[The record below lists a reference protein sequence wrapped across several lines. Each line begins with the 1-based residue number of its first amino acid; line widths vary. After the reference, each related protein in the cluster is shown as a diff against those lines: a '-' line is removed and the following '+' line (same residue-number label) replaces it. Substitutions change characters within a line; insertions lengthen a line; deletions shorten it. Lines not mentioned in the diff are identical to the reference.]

1 MLQRAKVLH
10 APIKTKPD
18 FGTPLEVSKGIFLLK
33 MPIPFALD
41 HINLWL
47 LRDLDGWTIVD
58 TGFYCEESIQI
69 WEDVL
74 SNFCQQETIH
84 KIIVTHFHPDH
95 LGMAH
100 WLTKKTQAPL
110 YMSRAE
116 FLTAQQA
123 YQEPTPAQTLAR
135 VEFYQHFGLSEED
148 ISSLIKRRPSSEDA
162 QLPATYRRLEA
173 EQHLDINHEKWRVL
187 SFAGH
192 SPEHLCLHLVSRD
205 ILIAGDQVLPTIS
218 PNISVAYSEPDA
230 NVLAAYLDSLL
241 SLARLD
247 VSTRVLPS
255 HGVIFDGLQERAN
268 NLRLGHEKALEQIR
282 KFCKQPRT
290 GRAVMEEMFG
300 TRLSV
305 LNKFLAVGEAKA
317 HLNFL
322 MAKQELSLKV
332 ATVDQYQI
340 I

>member
-1 MLQRAKVLH
+1 MLQQTKVMH
-10 APIKTKPD
+10 APIKTKPS
-18 FGTPLEVSKGIFLLK
+18 FGIPLEVSKGIFLLK

-47 LRDLDGWTIVD
+47 LRDLDGWTIID
-58 TGFYCEESIQI
+58 TGFYGEESIQI
-69 WEDVL
+69 WERVL
-74 SNFCQQETIH
+74 NNFCQRETIY

-100 WLTKKTQAPL
+100 WLTQKTQAPL

-123 YQEPTPAQTLAR
+123 YQEPTPAQIHAR
-135 VEFYQHFGLSEED
+135 VEFYQHFGLLED
-148 ISSLIKRRPSSEDA
+148 DIASLIKRRPSSEDA

-173 EQHLDINHEKWRVL
+173 EQLIDINHEEWRVL

-192 SPEHLCLHLVSRD
+192 SPEHLCLHLASRG

-241 SLARLD
+241 SLANLD

-255 HGVIFDGLQERAN
+255 HGVIFDGLQQRVN
-268 NLRLGHEKALEQIR
+268 DLKQGHEEALEQIR
-282 KFCKQPRT
+282 QFCKQPRS
-290 GRAVMEEMFG
+290 GRDVMEDMFG
-300 TRLSV
+300 TRLTV

-322 MAKQELSLKV
+322 IATKEISLKE
-332 ATVDQYQI
+332 ALVDQYQI

>member
-1 MLQRAKVLH
+1 MLQRTKVLH
-10 APIKTKPD
+10 APIKTKPS
-18 FGTPLEVSKGIFLLK
+18 FGIPLEVSKGIFLLK
-33 MPIPFALD
+33 MPIPFVLD

-74 SNFCQQETIH
+74 SNFCQQETIY

-116 FLTAQQA
+116 FLTAQLA
-123 YQEPTPAQTLAR
+123 YQQLTPAQTQAR
-135 VEFYQHFGLSEED
+135 VEFYQHFGLLEDD
-148 ISSLIKRRPSSEDA
+148 ISSLVERRPSSEAA

-173 EQHLDINHEKWRVL
+173 EQHISINHEKWRAL

-192 SPEHLCLHLVSRD
+192 SPEHLCLHSNSQG

-230 NVLAAYLDSLL
+230 NVLASYLDSLE
-241 SLARLD
+241 SLAELD

-255 HGVIFDGLQERAN
+255 HGVIFDGLQARAN
-268 NLRLGHEKALEQIR
+268 DLKIGHEKALEQIR
-282 KFCKQPRT
+282 QFCIQPRS

-300 TRLSV
+300 TRLSI

-322 MAKQELSLKV
+322 IAKQELSLKE
-332 ATVDQYQI
+332 ASVDQYQI